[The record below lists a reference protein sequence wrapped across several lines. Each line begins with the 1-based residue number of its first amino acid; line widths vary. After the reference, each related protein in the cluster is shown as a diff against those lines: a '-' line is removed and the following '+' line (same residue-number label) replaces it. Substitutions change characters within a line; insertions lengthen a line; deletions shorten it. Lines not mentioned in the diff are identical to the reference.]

1 MLIGLIKWS
10 CTVQASELPV
20 RASQLIAF
28 DAGHAGLSFLPL
40 SPRMICHPRVRL
52 CGHPQT
58 HKNML
63 AASSVGLR
71 LAATRPACN
80 LRSDARTDG
89 ALVAIN
95 PVRIPPPRRRRTHP
109 PSLPPN
115 STTLSFA
122 AEYVEEEHTSRSRS
136 WQKHRTR
143 DALDTAPAMSV
154 GSWTSGWR
162 RAHHPQLPF
171 PTPGFLQPLEDFLQ

>member
-1 MLIGLIKWS
+1 MIENTVVLSMNAPFDFYFVSVFCFCQLYSMLIGLIKWS

-28 DAGHAGLSFLPL
+28 DAGHAGLSFLPQ

-80 LRSDARTDG
+80 LTEQQTN
-89 ALVAIN
+89 L
-95 PVRIPPPRRRRTHP
+95 
-109 PSLPPN
+109 
-115 STTLSFA
+115 
-122 AEYVEEEHTSRSRS
+122 
-136 WQKHRTR
+136 
-143 DALDTAPAMSV
+143 
-154 GSWTSGWR
+154 
-162 RAHHPQLPF
+162 
-171 PTPGFLQPLEDFLQ
+171 